1 MVWRCSSAPVHPG
14 AGGADGGGGAGFGL
28 PRRHGH
34 AGKDTLD
41 QLEETRTELAR
52 VQVAANTGNKSQEL
66 WAGEQAGWRR
76 ERETSRIEAEARQ
89 LGWRRRRPVNPRF

>member
-1 MVWRCSSAPVHPG
+1 MVHLCTQVLAARTAAVGLASASL
-14 AGGADGGGGAGFGL
+14 AAM
-28 PRRHGH
+28 
-34 AGKDTLD
+34 GKDTLD
-41 QLEETRTELAR
+41 QLEDTRTELVR

-66 WAGEQAGWRR
+66 WAGEQAEWRR